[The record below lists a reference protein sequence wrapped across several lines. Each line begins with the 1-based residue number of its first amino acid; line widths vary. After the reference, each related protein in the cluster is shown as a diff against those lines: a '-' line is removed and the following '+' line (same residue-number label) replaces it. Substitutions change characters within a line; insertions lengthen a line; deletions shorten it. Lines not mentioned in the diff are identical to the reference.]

1 MRNHKNN
8 DTENENFSVEGEIL
22 IPKTNRMQTLNE
34 NKRAANEIAEE
45 LKELVL
51 EIASKQKELE

>member
-1 MRNHKNN
+1 
-8 DTENENFSVEGEIL
+8 
-22 IPKTNRMQTLNE
+22 MQTLNE